1 MHTTTPSGVSTQRG
15 SFGEVA
21 CDSGDCLPRLA
32 CTMLL
37 PETEKSEI
45 GDFVWGELLVLSAG
59 GATVGDYTYPCA
71 GRHSSVRRTGIS
83 QGSGGTTL
91 AHSQPHEEQRTEKFI
106 PDGVVLLPTAEVGQD
121 MGAECGDVSVIQ

>member
-37 PETEKSEI
+37 LETEKSEI

-83 QGSGGTTL
+83 QGSGWDDISSFAAPRGVEDREVHTGRSGVAAYRGGGTGYG
-91 AHSQPHEEQRTEKFI
+91 S
-106 PDGVVLLPTAEVGQD
+106 
-121 MGAECGDVSVIQ
+121 